1 MDPSASALDVL
12 LAQIRYEHR
21 TRVRD
26 DVLAVLDDVRSLM
39 PLLGTLISNDGAE
52 SRLLLLSGTIP
63 IYFQAVQYNIPID
76 VFVPEAYPR
85 QPPKM
90 YVRPTSNMI
99 VHPNHAQVDK
109 EGMVYLPY
117 LADWHAHAAAGNLDA
132 SPMGGRGGYNLSEL
146 LVLVASVFSE
156 HPPLFTRPPAAVP
169 VQSSPVALGTAVA
182 LSSSFSASSGS
193 IHAAAS
199 HTPHAQRPAAR
210 SQREILEE
218 QLTARLQ
225 VCRCHEIM
233 RPPFSCLL
241 FPDFMLLLPCDVLS
255 GACGTRTPASGPTS
269 TRSSPCKRSWK
280 GPRPPLGR
288 TSPPWRG

>member
-1 MDPSASALDVL
+1 
-12 LAQIRYEHR
+12 
-21 TRVRD
+21 
-26 DVLAVLDDVRSLM
+26 
-39 PLLGTLISNDGAE
+39 
-52 SRLLLLSGTIP
+52 
-63 IYFQAVQYNIPID
+63 
-76 VFVPEAYPR
+76 
-85 QPPKM
+85 M

-146 LVLVASVFSE
+146 LVLAASVFSE
-156 HPPLFTRPPAAVP
+156 HPPLFTRPPTAVP
-169 VQSSPVALGTAVA
+169 VQTSPVALGTAAA

-193 IHAAAS
+193 IHAASS

-225 VCRCHEIM
+225 VCLCHEVYY
-233 RPPFSCLL
+233 PSSCLL
-241 FPDFMLLLPCDVLS
+241 FPDSVLLPPCLCAQRGLRDAYTRLRADLDKEFAVQKELEAS
-255 GACGTRTPASGPTS
+255 KATVGTNIATLAGLKGELGAAVRDLERRAEGLEKWAKAEDDAAAQVGMAPDMVRV
-269 TRSSPCKRSWK
+269 
-280 GPRPPLGR
+280 
-288 TSPPWRG
+288 

>member
-1 MDPSASALDVL
+1 MDPSTSALDVL

-146 LVLVASVFSE
+146 LVLAASVFSE
-156 HPPLFTRPPAAVP
+156 HPPLFTRPPTAVP
-169 VQSSPVALGTAVA
+169 VQTSPVALGTAAA

-193 IHAAAS
+193 IHSASS

-225 VCRCHEIM
+225 VCRCHEM
-233 RPPFSCLL
+233 LPPSSCLL
-241 FPDFMLLLPCDVLS
+241 FPDP
-255 GACGTRTPASGPTS
+255 
-269 TRSSPCKRSWK
+269 
-280 GPRPPLGR
+280 
-288 TSPPWRG
+288 